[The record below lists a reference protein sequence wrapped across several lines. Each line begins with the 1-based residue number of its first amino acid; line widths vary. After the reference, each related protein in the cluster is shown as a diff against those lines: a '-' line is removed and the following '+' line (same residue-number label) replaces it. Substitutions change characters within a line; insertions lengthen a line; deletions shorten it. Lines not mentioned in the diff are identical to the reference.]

1 MDEEEQPQYSG
12 FGINPQANSD
22 WLDVGMLANMW
33 GPQTQGGGSQEELMR
48 ALIDLER
55 QRIAK
60 QPTIEE
66 AYMAKARAR
75 APVATAIA
83 QGEASRI
90 ARNADPWGPGGAF
103 EGRRA
108 ADLYT
113 PEEILASQGRTA
125 ENQIKS
131 LRRPL
136 PEEQAANLRNVVAS
150 RRDAGEFDP
159 EELRR
164 LNREYAMRRS
174 YI

>member
-1 MDEEEQPQYSG
+1 MAGRDLYSG
-12 FGINPQANSD
+12 MDLSLGPNGATDWFGLLN
-22 WLDVGMLANMW
+22 NMW
-33 GPQTQGGGSQEELMR
+33 GPQTQGGGSQEELLR
-48 ALIDLER
+48 ALIGLER
-55 QRIAK
+55 ERIAK
-60 QPTIEE
+60 QPTVEE

-83 QGEASRI
+83 EREAS
-90 ARNADPWGPGGAF
+90 NVGVSPWGPGGLF

-113 PEEILASQGRTA
+113 PEEIVASQGRTA

-136 PEEQAANLRNVVAS
+136 PGEQAANLQNKVAS
-150 RRDAGEFDP
+150 KRGAGEFDP

-174 YI
+174 YT